1 MKFAYWTFAVI
12 IIAAAM
18 LFALSN
24 RGSIDIRFWPVVDFA
39 MPTYVAV
46 FSAFVAGFLSGVF
59 LLWLRAFIAIAKK
72 VAWPRAKLLQR
83 QFDAK
88 EPQTGSLE
96 TTGVARKSVIPGA
109 TLAEPSHKPSGTV

>member
-1 MKFAYWTFAVI
+1 MKFSYWTFAVI
-12 IIAAAM
+12 IIAAAV

-24 RGSIDIRFWPVVDFA
+24 RGSIDIRFWPVIDFA

-59 LLWLRAFIAIAKK
+59 LHWLRAFIAIAKK

-96 TTGVARKSVIPGA
+96 NTGAARKSITPGA
-109 TLAEPSHKPSGTV
+109 TLVEPSHKPSGTV